1 MLGRPQ
7 QGLQAREVLQAK
19 LGKSTRQRG
28 HKEKEKKG
36 KRNQVGAKN

>member
-7 QGLQAREVLQAK
+7 QGPQANEVLQAK
-19 LGKSTRQRG
+19 LGKSTQQRG

-36 KRNQVGAKN
+36 ERN